1 MAQENWWDK
10 YAEDSSTQAPIV
22 EDPVAANW
30 WEKYADDVTEED
42 TQLPQPAPAEP
53 EDRMAGLEKG
63 KYSENDLVD
72 DKYFGIVSGY
82 MKDRYNLEEDDQH
95 TREDITRMF
104 MNNMRGFSA
113 GNSVRA
119 VKEVSYL
126 NSLNEQELSTVG
138 EAYTLFEGMAN
149 IYSDETTLGEK
160 ASGTWDY
167 IRSTLADPINVVG
180 FGAGKAVTAGTVK
193 GGTYVAQA
201 AAMKAYHRTLA
212 KQLAKEGVS
221 KKVAKETAKKE
232 ADKIYGQTIVEVS
245 KDEAAKITA
254 RRAIAKAAPGSVANA
269 LTKREALKEIGLVT
283 TVDSVAGAMG
293 MYAYENGLV
302 RTGVQEEVNKFA
314 VGMGA
319 VGGMVM
325 GGVAA
330 GLIAR
335 KASKG
340 TLGDNSLA
348 LPTDIDFNAGA
359 SLDNLTDMFGFTI
372 KPKTEIVR
380 KRIDDVDGVIDSNAK
395 AFQVVGMEG
404 KMLRITDGS
413 GRVYSSKAQK
423 AGQLV
428 SKLVNPREFRIK
440 SNGAD
445 VVNSGKLYDWGTNVR
460 KGVELD
466 GQDNEFFR
474 VLMLGDADKGLTGF
488 AQMMSDKGFV
498 YRPRTRDDTITRFMT
513 DAIMSSGKKDT
524 SDFIKKFKAATGIK
538 KVNIARVVDEE
549 TGKTKTTLED
559 LNIENF
565 AQVFAKKISDHAVG
579 LNAMSQAR
587 RILALGDID
596 DVTFKQYADSM
607 LSLGIKSD
615 AEKSAV
621 GEFAERWG
629 KNAITRN
636 QNRIIRLLVSNPS
649 TSYLNLVGW
658 GAATGINSITDMGVA
673 SIHFG
678 RSGLYKLFG
687 NELASSEQ
695 KRIAGQL
702 VRANRE
708 RIGNLFDPNM
718 TLDTFRSISI
728 LEPKALQQLTEVLPG
743 GIEDVSKMSRGFD
756 PDNVMMGGSPTEW
769 FATSKKSYDVSA
781 GADKTVDFIQKISFV
796 KAQDVFTKSQE
807 FMYQMDKNL
816 RVSFDKSFSE
826 FYTDGAAN
834 KMMATKEYQQS
845 LAKAVAETQRATFSK
860 SYKDVGMIAEVIEEA
875 RNAPGLGLLVPFG
888 RFFNNTI
895 NFMVEMSGGGLITKG
910 LGVAY
915 KDKGYAELLTR
926 GAVGWATV
934 STLAQY
940 ELDYRKQ
947 GLAWDQSRSDITGEV
962 TTEKFIF
969 PVSHL
974 KAGARILSYYYDG
987 EQMPEGEMKQI
998 RETIGLG
1005 AITRQLDQ
1013 TASGLGDTLEAAIS
1027 GDKNALLKLQEIGAK
1042 IGSQAISGATRFLD
1056 PVNLAVGLGRGKDYT
1071 AIDRRDGSRMLNDSV
1086 RYMDQMIAV
1095 FRGEDLAPQRV
1106 RAATGEDR
1114 SDASKMLGSREIKL
1128 TDTARIMNM
1137 VGLPTFQADMSMGKS
1152 GSAKASNRYN
1162 QIFNAFVEFQAT
1174 NLLKNPK
1181 FKKGEDMLQR
1191 DVDSG
1196 LLSTRKSMVDTLLK
1210 NARASTLAAM
1220 ETGAE
1225 DNQTF
1230 KKMIA
1235 VMTKYS
1241 SKKVDLA
1248 MRTLSESTKMDLE
1261 YDELSLQQLNL
1272 LESYLESREKVKKKL

>member
-1 MAQENWWDK
+1 MA
-10 YAEDSSTQAPIV
+10 
-22 EDPVAANW
+22 
-30 WEKYADDVTEED
+30 VTEVNPFARFVIEPEETNTPEVNPFARFVVD
-42 TQLPQPAPAEP
+42 TELPQPAPAEP

-63 KYSENDLVD
+63 KYSEKDLVD
-72 DKYFGIVSGY
+72 DKYFGIVKDY
-82 MKDRYNLEEDDQH
+82 MENRYNLDDDVS
-95 TREDITRMF
+95 RKDITRMF

-119 VKEVSYL
+119 IKEVSYL
-126 NSLNEQELSTVG
+126 NSLNEKQLGKVG

-160 ASGTWDY
+160 AGGTWDY

-180 FGAGKAVTAGTVK
+180 FGAGKAITAGTVK
-193 GGTYVAQA
+193 GGTYTAQKL
-201 AAMKAYHRTLA
+201 AMRAYHRTLA
-212 KQLAKEGVS
+212 KEVAKEGMT
-221 KKVAKETAKKE
+221 KVAAEVVAKKA
-232 ADKIYGQTIVEVS
+232 ADKIYGQAIVKVS
-245 KDEAAKITA
+245 KSEASKIAA
-254 RRAIAKAAPGSVANA
+254 RRAIANAAPGSVAGA
-269 LTKREALKEIGLVT
+269 LVKREALKEIGLVA

-293 MYAYENGLV
+293 TYAYEKSLV
-302 RTGVQEEVNKFA
+302 RTDVKEEVSKFA

-319 VGGMVM
+319 IGGMVM

-340 TLGDNSLA
+340 RLGNEALGIKPFE
-348 LPTDIDFNAGA
+348 LPTEIDFNKGA

-380 KRIDDVDGVIDSNAK
+380 KRTDDVEGVINKNAET
-395 AFQVVGMEG
+395 FQVIGMEG
-404 KMLRITDGS
+404 KDIRITDGT
-413 GRVYSSKAQK
+413 RFSSKAVK
-423 AGQLV
+423 KPGQLK
-428 SKLVNPREFRIK
+428 SKLVSPKDFRIK

-474 VLMLGDADKGLTGF
+474 VLMLGDAEKGLTGF

-524 SDFIKKFKAATGIK
+524 ADFIKQFKASTGIK
-538 KVNIARVVDEE
+538 KVNVEKVLDPKK
-549 TGKTKTTLED
+549 TGKLED

-579 LNAMSQAR
+579 LNSMAQAKK
-587 RILALGDID
+587 ILALGDGD
-596 DVTFKQYADSM
+596 EVTFKQYADAM
-607 LSLGIKSD
+607 LSLGIKSPE
-615 AEKSAV
+615 EKSNVAKFM
-621 GEFAERWG
+621 EIWG
-629 KNAITRN
+629 SAAIRRN

-678 RSGLYKLFG
+678 RSGLYKVFG
-687 NELASSEQ
+687 NDLAATEQ

-708 RIGNLFDPNM
+708 RIANLFDPNM

-756 PDNVMMGGSPTEW
+756 PNNVMMGG
-769 FATSKKSYDVSA
+769 KDLSA

-834 KMMATKEYQQS
+834 KMMATEAYQQS

-860 SYKDVGMIAEVIEEA
+860 SYKDVGMIADIIEEA
-875 RNAPGLGLLVPFG
+875 RNVAGLGLLVPFG
-888 RFFNNTI
+888 RFFNNTV
-895 NFMVEMSGGGLITKG
+895 NFMVEMTGGSLVTKG
-910 LGVAY
+910 LAGAY

-926 GAVGWATV
+926 GAVGWASVT
-934 STLAQY
+934 TLAQY

-947 GLAWDQSRSDITGEV
+947 GLAWDQSRSNITGEV

-969 PVSHL
+969 PISHL
-974 KAGARILSYYYDG
+974 KAGARIMSYFLDG
-987 EQMPEGEMKQI
+987 EQIPEGEMGQI
-998 RETIGLG
+998 AETIGLS
-1005 AITRQLDQ
+1005 AITRQLNQ
-1013 TASGLGDTLEAAIS
+1013 TADGLGDAFKAAAS
-1027 GDKNALLKLQEIGAK
+1027 GDKKALLLFQDIGAK

-1056 PVNLAVGLGRGKDYT
+1056 PVNLAVGLGRGNDYT

-1095 FRGEDLAPQRV
+1095 FNGEDLAPQRV
-1106 RAATGEDR
+1106 RAVTGEDR

-1128 TDTARIMNM
+1128 TDTAKIMNM
-1137 VGLPTFQADMSMGKS
+1137 IGKPTFQADMSMGDS
-1152 GSAKASNRYN
+1152 GSAKASNRFN
-1162 QIFNAFVEFQAT
+1162 QLFNAFVEFQST
-1174 NLLKNPK
+1174 KLLKNPK
-1181 FKKGEDMLQR
+1181 FKKGEATLER
-1191 DVDSG
+1191 KVDSG
-1196 LLSTRKSMVDTLLK
+1196 LLTTRLTMVQNLLN
-1210 NARASTLAAM
+1210 NARASTLSAM
-1220 ETGAE
+1220 EAGTK
-1225 DNQTF
+1225 DDPTF
-1230 KKMIA
+1230 KKMID

-1241 SKKVDLA
+1241 AKKVDLA
-1248 MRTLSESTKMDLE
+1248 MRSLSESTEIGLKYE
-1261 YDELSLQQLNL
+1261 ELSLQQLNL
-1272 LESYLESREKVKKKL
+1272 LESYLDSRREIKKNL

>member
-1 MAQENWWDK
+1 MEENWWDADVAASSMQIENQPPQENWWD
-10 YAEDSSTQAPIV
+10 AD
-22 EDPVAANW
+22 VAASSMQI
-30 WEKYADDVTEED
+30 ED
-42 TQLPQPAPAEP
+42 ANLPQPVPAEP

-72 DKYFGIVSGY
+72 DKYFGIVSDY
-82 MKDRYNLEEDDQH
+82 MKDRYNIEEDDQH

-126 NSLNEQELSTVG
+126 NSLDEVDLGKVG

-149 IYSDETTLGEK
+149 IYSDETTFGEK
-160 ASGTWDY
+160 AGGTWDY

-180 FGAGKAVTAGTVK
+180 FGAGKAITAGTVK
-193 GGTYVAQA
+193 GGTYVAQK

-212 KQLAKEGVS
+212 KEVAKEGVT
-221 KKVAKETAKKE
+221 KVAAKEVAKKE

-245 KDEAAKITA
+245 KDEAAKIAA

-340 TLGDNSLA
+340 TLGNTSLA

-380 KRIDDVDGVIDSNAK
+380 KRIDDVDGVINKNAET
-395 AFQVVGMEG
+395 FQVVGMEG
-404 KMLRITDGS
+404 KRLRIADGS
-413 GRVYSSKAQK
+413 GKVYSSKAQK

-428 SKLVNPREFRIK
+428 SKLVDPREFRIK

-524 SDFIKKFKAATGIK
+524 ADFIKQFKAATGIK
-538 KVNIARVVDEE
+538 KVNVEKILDPKK
-549 TGKTKTTLED
+549 TGKLED

-587 RILALGDID
+587 RVLTLGDID

-621 GEFAERWG
+621 GEFSERWF

-678 RSGLYKLFG
+678 RSGLYKVFG
-687 NELASSEQ
+687 NDLASAEQ

-708 RIGNLFDPNM
+708 RIRNLFDPNM

-769 FATSKKSYDVSA
+769 FATSRKSYDVSA

>member
-1 MAQENWWDK
+1 MEENWWDADVAASSVQIEEQPPQENWWD
-10 YAEDSSTQAPIV
+10 AD
-22 EDPVAANW
+22 VAASS
-30 WEKYADDVTEED
+30 VQIED
-42 TQLPQPAPAEP
+42 ANLPQPVPAEP

-72 DKYFGIVSGY
+72 DKYFGIVAAY
-82 MKDRYNLEEDDQH
+82 MKDRYNIEEDDEH
-95 TREDITRMF
+95 TREGITHMF

-119 VKEVSYL
+119 IKEVSYL
-126 NSLNEQELSTVG
+126 NSLNEEGLSKVG

-160 ASGTWDY
+160 AGGTWDY
-167 IRSTLADPINVVG
+167 IRSTLADPVNVIG
-180 FGAGKAVTAGTVK
+180 FGAGKAITAGTVK
-193 GGTYVAQA
+193 GGTYTAQKL
-201 AAMKAYHRTLA
+201 AMRAYHRTLA
-212 KQLAKEGVS
+212 KEAAKEGVT
-221 KKVAKETAKKE
+221 KTAAKEVAKKA
-232 ADKIYGQTIVEVS
+232 ADKVYGQAIVKVS
-245 KDEAAKITA
+245 KDEASKIAA
-254 RRAIAKAAPGSVANA
+254 RRAIANAAPGSVASA
-269 LTKREALKEIGLVT
+269 LTKREALKEIGLVA

-293 MYAYENGLV
+293 TYAYEKSLV
-302 RTGVQEEVNKFA
+302 RTDVQDEVNKFA

-325 GGVAA
+325 GGIAA

-340 TLGDNSLA
+340 TLGNQALA
-348 LPTDIDFNAGA
+348 LPTEIDFNTGA

-372 KPKTEIVR
+372 EPKTKVLNEA
-380 KRIDDVDGVIDSNAK
+380 GETFEVIGK
-395 AFQVVGMEG
+395 EG
-404 KMLRITDGS
+404 KKLRITDGTKY
-413 GRVYSSKAQK
+413 GPKAK
-423 AGQLV
+423 RAGQLR
-428 SKLVNPREFRIK
+428 SKLVNPAKYFR
-440 SNGAD
+440 SENPTVSVA
-445 VVNSGKLYDWGTNVR
+445 NSGKLYDWGTNVR

-474 VLMLGDADKGLTGF
+474 VLMLGDTEKGLTGF

-524 SDFIKKFKAATGIK
+524 ANFIKQFKDATGIK
-538 KVNIARVVDEE
+538 KVNVARVVDEK

-559 LNIENF
+559 LDIENF

-579 LNAMSQAR
+579 LNSMSQAKK
-587 RILALGDID
+587 ILTLGEGD
-596 DVTFKQYADSM
+596 DVTFKQYADAM

-621 GEFAERWG
+621 GKFAERWG
-629 KNAITRN
+629 KNAISRN

-658 GAATGINSITDMGVA
+658 GAATGINSVTDLGVA

-678 RSGLYKLFG
+678 RSGLYKVFG
-687 NELASSEQ
+687 NDLAASEQ

-708 RIGNLFDPNM
+708 RIANLFDPNM
-718 TLDTFRSISI
+718 TLDTFRSMSI

-743 GIEDVSKMSRGFD
+743 GIEDVSKMSRGFN

-781 GADKTVDFIQKISFV
+781 GVDQTVDFIQKISFV

-826 FYTDGAAN
+826 FYTDGSAN

-860 SYKDVGMIAEVIEEA
+860 SYKDLGMIAELIEEA

-888 RFFNNTI
+888 RFFNNTM
-895 NFMVEMSGGGLITKG
+895 NFMVEMSGGALVTKG
-910 LGVAY
+910 MGAAY
-915 KDKGYAELLTR
+915 KDKGYAELLVR
-926 GAVGWATV
+926 GAVGWASVT
-934 STLAQY
+934 TLAQY

-947 GLAWDQSRSDITGEV
+947 GLAWDQSRSNITGEV
-962 TTEKFIF
+962 TTDKFTF

-974 KAGARILSYYYDG
+974 KAGARIMSYYLDG
-987 EQMPEGEMKQI
+987 EQIPEGEMTQI
-998 RETIGLG
+998 AETIGLSS
-1005 AITRQLDQ
+1005 ITRQLNQ
-1013 TASGLGDTLEAAIS
+1013 TADGLGDAFKAAAS
-1027 GDKNALLKLQEIGAK
+1027 GDKRALLLFQSIGAK

-1095 FRGEDLAPQRV
+1095 FGGEDLAPQRV

-1137 VGLPTFQADMSMGKS
+1137 VGKPTFQADMSLGGS
-1152 GSAKASNRYN
+1152 GSAKASNRFN

-1174 NLLKNPK
+1174 KLLKNPK
-1181 FKKGEDMLQR
+1181 FKEGEVMLER

-1196 LLSTRKSMVDTLLK
+1196 LLATRTAMVTTLLA
-1210 NARASTLAAM
+1210 NAKASTLTAM
-1220 ETGAE
+1220 EAGAE

-1230 KKMIA
+1230 KKMID

-1241 SKKVDLA
+1241 AKKVDLA
-1248 MRTLSESTKMDLE
+1248 MRSLSDSTGIGLE

-1272 LESYLESREKVKKKL
+1272 LESYLEGRKKVKKEL